1 MIVILLLAIAA
12 NAYGDAYATG
22 PSAQSQ
28 VAPASA
34 AYGSPYSSNLNSA
47 ALQPQP
53 IQVQPFSPF
62 MQHSVPFEM
71 QRAGVSAYPI
81 GYGMFGPMQQGHHPY
96 QMYSQQTLPN
106 PFFVSYPQNMETY
119 GAIRQSQQT
128 SVPAVPSGASAY
140 LTLPT
145 QSQNHLT
152 TSPSTPPRSE
162 DDITRLWDLD
172 RLGVTEDPDPS
183 VDKEEDA
190 RILKR
195 FQDTAQV
202 LVGSH
207 CPPSIYS
214 HSHVEPLLSSRC
226 YRAAAAISHH

>member
-71 QRAGVSAYPI
+71 QRAGVSTYPI

-119 GAIRQSQQT
+119 GAMRQSQQT

-145 QSQNHLT
+145 SI
-152 TSPSTPPRSE
+152 SSAPSSE
-162 DDITRLWDLD
+162 
-172 RLGVTEDPDPS
+172 
-183 VDKEEDA
+183 
-190 RILKR
+190 
-195 FQDTAQV
+195 
-202 LVGSH
+202 
-207 CPPSIYS
+207 Y
-214 HSHVEPLLSSRC
+214 SSR
-226 YRAAAAISHH
+226 ATQVSTAGGGISL